1 MLRVQPLEAALRR
14 FTAEVRPRLAQPEA

>member
-1 MLRVQPLEAALRR
+1 MLQFQPLEAELRR